1 MIVTLELIV
10 LALATAVRP
19 TSLAAVYALLS
30 SSAPRRLM
38 TLYVFAGIAF
48 TLAVGLLVI
57 LALHGIEI
65 KPSSDHAKAV
75 AEIIGG
81 VVILVLGVLLLTGRI
96 GRTRARD
103 APRVASRWAGV
114 LQERITPRTAALA
127 GPATHIPGIFY
138 LVALNL
144 IATASTQAPRRL
156 FDLLLYNT
164 VWFSLPIAAL
174 AICVFRPDAAAD
186 GIKAIEQWTR
196 QHVREILTV
205 VSFVVG
211 MALLVRGLLAV

>member
-30 SSAPRRLM
+30 TSAPRRLM
-38 TLYVFAGIAF
+38 TLYVIAGIAF

-57 LALHGIEI
+57 LALHGVQIT
-65 KPSSDHAKAV
+65 SSSSQAKAI

-81 VVILVLGVLLLTGRI
+81 VVILVFGVLLLIGRI
-96 GRTRARD
+96 GRTPAREEPK
-103 APRVASRWAGV
+103 APSRWAGM
-114 LQERITPRTAALA
+114 LQKRITPGTAALA
-127 GPATHIPGIFY
+127 GPATHFPGIFY

-144 IATASTQAPRRL
+144 IATQRTQGPRRL
-156 FDLLLYNT
+156 FDLLLYNA

-196 QHVREILTV
+196 QHVRAILTV

-211 MALLVRGLLAV
+211 VALLGRGLLAV

>member
-1 MIVTLELIV
+1 VIVTFELIV
-10 LALATAVRP
+10 LALATAIRP

-38 TLYVFAGIAF
+38 TLYVIAGIVF
-48 TLAVGLLVI
+48 TLVVGLLVI
-57 LALHGIEI
+57 LALHGVQIT
-65 KPSSDHAKAV
+65 SSSSQAKAI

-81 VVILVLGVLLLTGRI
+81 GVILVLGVLLLIGRI
-96 GRTRARD
+96 GRRLAGEEPK
-103 APRVASRWAGV
+103 APSRWAGM
-114 LQERITPRTAALA
+114 LQKRITPRTAALA

-144 IATASTQAPRRL
+144 IASQRTQAPRRL
-156 FDLLLYNT
+156 FDLLLYNG

-174 AICVFRPDAAAD
+174 AICVFRPDAAAN

-205 VSFVVG
+205 ISFVVG
-211 MALLVRGLLAV
+211 AALLGRGLLAV

>member
-1 MIVTLELIV
+1 VIVTVELIV

-30 SSAPRRLM
+30 SGAPRRLM
-38 TLYVFAGIAF
+38 TLYVIAGIAF
-48 TLAVGLLVI
+48 TLVVGLLVI
-57 LALHGIEI
+57 LALHGVEI
-65 KPSSDHAKAV
+65 TSSSSQAKTI

-81 VVILVLGVLLLTGRI
+81 VVILVFGVLLLTGRI
-96 GRTRARD
+96 GHRLDGEERK
-103 APRVASRWAGV
+103 APSRWAGM
-114 LQERITPRTAALA
+114 LQKRITPRTAALA

-144 IATASTQAPRRL
+144 IASQRTQAPRRL
-156 FDLLLYNT
+156 FDLLLYNG

-174 AICVFRPDAAAD
+174 AICVFRPNAAAN

-196 QHVREILTV
+196 QHIREILTV

-211 MALLVRGLLAV
+211 AALLGRGLLAV

>member
-1 MIVTLELIV
+1 MIVTVELIV

-30 SSAPRRLM
+30 SGAPRRLM
-38 TLYVFAGIAF
+38 TLYVIAGIAF
-48 TLAVGLLVI
+48 TLVVGLLVI
-57 LALHGIEI
+57 LALHGVEI
-65 KPSSDHAKAV
+65 TSSSSQAKTI

-81 VVILVLGVLLLTGRI
+81 VVILVFGVLLLTGRI
-96 GRTRARD
+96 GHRLDGEERK
-103 APRVASRWAGV
+103 APSRWAGM
-114 LQERITPRTAALA
+114 LQKRITPRTAAPA

-144 IATASTQAPRRL
+144 IASQRTQAPRRL
-156 FDLLLYNT
+156 FDLLLYNG

-174 AICVFRPDAAAD
+174 AICVFRPNAAAN

-196 QHVREILTV
+196 QHIREILTV

-211 MALLVRGLLAV
+211 AALLGRGLLAV